1 MIGYSEGHPPPG
13 MSGTGPWTGP
23 PELKR
28 LLPCEVAAGLAEL
41 GAGEAE
47 EAEEVAVVVGA
58 AVAVVGA
65 VVGAGEVA
73 VVVGARDLL
82 VVGAGGD
89 EEGVVRPA
97 GVVVC

>member
-1 MIGYSEGHPPPG
+1 M
-13 MSGTGPWTGP
+13 
-23 PELKR
+23 KR

-47 EAEEVAVVVGA
+47 EVVVVVGA